1 MDGLIKK
8 GAGQWERPQADGRA
22 RCLPEGE
29 AAREVSAPCRL
40 GVGWGGVQAPGWGE
54 RGGER
59 ARGRH
64 AGQRRKPCH
73 LVQRWLVPSRPVS
86 SMPHAPS
93 LPPSASFLLVFSNC
107 FSCPC

>member
-40 GVGWGGVQAPGWGE
+40 GVGWGGVQAPGGGAVQGGKQARGQPAGPGLGGE
-54 RGGER
+54 RG
-59 ARGRH
+59 
-64 AGQRRKPCH
+64 
-73 LVQRWLVPSRPVS
+73 
-86 SMPHAPS
+86 
-93 LPPSASFLLVFSNC
+93 
-107 FSCPC
+107 

>member
-40 GVGWGGVQAPGWGE
+40 GVGWGGVQAPG
-54 RGGER
+54 GG
-59 ARGRH
+59 GG
-64 AGQRRKPCH
+64 AGG
-73 LVQRWLVPSRPVS
+73 
-86 SMPHAPS
+86 
-93 LPPSASFLLVFSNC
+93 
-107 FSCPC
+107 